1 MDTVVLVLM
10 LLTAFNFL
18 LKQTFWK
25 LIAVGIIAAIC
36 AVFAGLMW
44 PYAIQMAYAML
55 AVHVANDYP
64 VKPRMIL
71 MYRFLRWFPGLLIFP
86 VLFSGLV
93 YLIFAFPGTSFQ
105 TIAWSYAAFIL
116 AAIPCGRFILLHLLP
131 EKELRLELFF
141 LTNALVAVLGIVA
154 TVNGKT
160 SAAGVSEIDWKALT
174 GVIVIALAG
183 GILGLL
189 WWNIRNRNKEKS
201 VKQ

>member
-1 MDTVVLVLM
+1 MELCSLYPGSHP
-10 LLTAFNFL
+10 LRQIYTALF
-18 LKQTFWK
+18 
-25 LIAVGIIAAIC
+25 V
-36 AVFAGLMW
+36 AG
-44 PYAIQMAYAML
+44 
-55 AVHVANDYP
+55 
-64 VKPRMIL
+64 
-71 MYRFLRWFPGLLIFP
+71 
-86 VLFSGLV
+86 
-93 YLIFAFPGTSFQ
+93 
-105 TIAWSYAAFIL
+105 
-116 AAIPCGRFILLHLLP
+116 
-131 EKELRLELFF
+131 KELRLELFF

>member
-1 MDTVVLVLM
+1 MELCSLYPGSHP
-10 LLTAFNFL
+10 LRQIYTAPF
-18 LKQTFWK
+18 
-25 LIAVGIIAAIC
+25 V
-36 AVFAGLMW
+36 
-44 PYAIQMAYAML
+44 
-55 AVHVANDYP
+55 
-64 VKPRMIL
+64 
-71 MYRFLRWFPGLLIFP
+71 
-86 VLFSGLV
+86 
-93 YLIFAFPGTSFQ
+93 
-105 TIAWSYAAFIL
+105 
-116 AAIPCGRFILLHLLP
+116 P

>member
-1 MDTVVLVLM
+1 MCIRD
-10 LLTAFNFL
+10 
-18 LKQTFWK
+18 
-25 LIAVGIIAAIC
+25 
-36 AVFAGLMW
+36 
-44 PYAIQMAYAML
+44 
-55 AVHVANDYP
+55 
-64 VKPRMIL
+64 
-71 MYRFLRWFPGLLIFP
+71 
-86 VLFSGLV
+86 S
-93 YLIFAFPGTSFQ
+93 
-105 TIAWSYAAFIL
+105 
-116 AAIPCGRFILLHLLP
+116 CGRFILLHLLP